1 LAERHLR
8 EAHRVLRPGG
18 PLLTFNYAYG
28 VDNRTAAEMFYQHAE
43 AANLKPIR
51 IGTRDLDWWDGI
63 TYHAQRG

>member
-1 LAERHLR
+1 
-8 EAHRVLRPGG
+8 
-18 PLLTFNYAYG
+18 
-28 VDNRTAAEMFYQHAE
+28 MFYQHAE